1 LGPWLFGEV
10 APKKWLVQH
19 LMMDRKVIRPDQFCP
34 QLAQFL
40 PAIGE
45 AAPTVAASAEEP
57 K

>member
-19 LMMDRKVIRPDQFCP
+19 LVMDRKVIRPDQFCP